1 MPFVDDPNDNQENTG
16 VAGAAPLSQGTP
28 SQPMQDSENMSQQA
42 ASGPAVGSEAP
53 AQQAAT
59 NKSAKK
65 ASSGMFN
72 NIQKYVNK
80 NRPQAQKMAGAVT
93 SDVSKQA
100 GEIRQ
105 AAEAKQAQQNQAIQ
119 ANKDVM
125 EQNRTFAQ
133 GQVDNIMNPIQQTQA
148 TQSDTGRG
156 LTAEPAQ
163 QASTTQTPT
172 EDNQQKFQDLMSG
185 KIQGYN
191 KAQDL
196 NLAQQQNK
204 SAALK
209 SLAQGANTEQGRRN
223 LLGETF
229 QKQGAYTRGQS
240 GLDQL
245 ITSGDQAARES
256 LIQGTQAT
264 AKGLSDDL
272 GNISQ
277 TAAGNLAAQQEQKN
291 QFGEDVTNMATG
303 AGTDI
308 DASLEQ
314 SYKDEIERRGNL
326 TGDYSASKAEMEAWK
341 ADKLAQ
347 LGDVEDWQ
355 NIAGQISNSGYDLGS
370 RGRNTFA
377 SEAEGNITLDENGN
391 PTRLNRI
398 SEDKF
403 RDAMKSIMGGY
414 QYGDDNLTNVYGAD
428 EAWSNIWGDSSSS
441 NASTADQYFNRDTIQ
456 DQFRNMKSSIE
467 GIDPETF
474 LQQQF
479 TKGSGGQSLADYQ
492 AGTGLDKYDTAS
504 QANIDKIKALQ
515 SLTGAQEYSDDMR
528 NTDYADNDAM
538 QALLKK
544 YGKA

>member
-42 ASGPAVGSEAP
+42 ASGPAAGSEAP

-119 ANKDVM
+119 ANQNVM
-125 EQNRTFAQ
+125 DQNRTFAQ
-133 GQVDNIMNPIQQTQA
+133 GQVDNIMNPTQQAPTTQA
-148 TQSDTGRG
+148 S
-156 LTAEPAQ
+156 P
-163 QASTTQTPT
+163 

-185 KIQGYN
+185 KVQGYN

-277 TAAGNLAAQQEQKN
+277 IAAGNLAAQQEQKN
-291 QFGEDVTNMATG
+291 QFGEDITNIATSQLG
-303 AGTDI
+303 QFDSLGSDI
-308 DASLEQ
+308 E
-314 SYKDEIERRGNL
+314 NL
-326 TGDYSASKAEMEAWK
+326 RAEDKLIQGLDYSN
-341 ADKLAQ
+341 ADK
-347 LGDVEDWQ
+347 
-355 NIAGQISNSGYDLGS
+355 
-370 RGRNTFA
+370 
-377 SEAEGNITLDENGN
+377 
-391 PTRLNRI
+391 
-398 SEDKF
+398 
-403 RDAMKSIMGGY
+403 
-414 QYGDDNLTNVYGAD
+414 
-428 EAWSNIWGDSSSS
+428 
-441 NASTADQYFNRDTIQ
+441 
-456 DQFRNMKSSIE
+456 
-467 GIDPETF
+467 
-474 LQQQF
+474 
-479 TKGSGGQSLADYQ
+479 QSLAAGMSDLNKNQDAMDALIKARQQEIARKDADRAKNWHVDGTTKTMRRIGDIQSQERYDEQLADLQQKIASGTASNEELQ
-492 AGTGLDKYDTAS
+492 AAMDSGLSGETSQRSRAMRDSLTQTGEQADKYA
-504 QANIDKIKALQ
+504 ALQ
-515 SLTGAQEYSDDMR
+515 SLIGGESAFNIQDLIDQYSELDPTNQVKSGGTVR
-528 NTDYADNDAM
+528 R
-538 QALLKK
+538 
-544 YGKA
+544 G